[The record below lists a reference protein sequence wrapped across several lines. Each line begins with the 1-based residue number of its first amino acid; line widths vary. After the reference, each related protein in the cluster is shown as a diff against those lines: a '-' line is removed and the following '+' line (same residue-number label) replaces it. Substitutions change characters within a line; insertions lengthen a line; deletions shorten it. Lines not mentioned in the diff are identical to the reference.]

1 MRCTSCHSENNE
13 DRRFC
18 AQCGASLAITCPDC
32 EFSNEANARFCGGC
46 GHALSN
52 ADGTL
57 AMPNPPPHPTRPTAA
72 PEAERRQLT
81 VMFCDLVASTALA
94 ERLDPEDLRDLIHNY
109 QSAVGS
115 VVFQY
120 EGFIAKYMGD
130 GILIYFGYPVA
141 HENDP
146 ERALRAGLEIATA
159 VETIEHPALS
169 SLNRKLA
176 VRIGVATG
184 LVVVG
189 DLLGEGAS
197 EEQTVIGSTPN
208 LAARLQDIAA
218 PNTVVTVQGTVSL
231 VKGCFDLR
239 DLDTHQLKGIADP
252 VRVFQVLSIR
262 QSSTR
267 FETNL
272 GCQRLHPMVGREAE
286 LAHLASAWEKVR
298 QGQPRNLGH
307 AVLTRGEA
315 GLGKSRLVRTLRD
328 QVVAEQMPLLLFQCS
343 PFYTNTAYFPFI
355 AQIRIEASIEQDAS
369 QAQSLIKLKALVEDH
384 FADPPRDLPLMAALL
399 SLESGVPPAVAELSP
414 ERKKVLTRQ
423 TLLGQ
428 AINISSRNPLLVVV
442 EDLQWSDP
450 STVELLGQLIDQL
463 DQLPILLLISSR
475 DEFPTDWRAHTNTS
489 EITLKHLDAEQIKA
503 VATHVANDKPLPTEV
518 MQQIIDKTDGVPLYV
533 EELTKTVIG
542 SDLLEEKP
550 DGYLLT
556 GPLRALSIPATLQD
570 SLLARLARLAPIK
583 EIAQNAAVIGREFNF
598 DLLAEISSLPERS
611 LDQALRQLEQA
622 EIISRLSIPPN
633 SRFLFRHALV
643 QDAAYESLLR
653 RQRQRL
659 HGDIAHA
666 VLDRFP
672 ERART
677 EPELIAHHFTEAQ
690 QMKQAVDHWARAGHN
705 ALAACANAEAVGQL
719 NKALTCLQHLPTGAQ
734 RDQREIEIRIALGAA
749 YRATHG
755 FSAQQAEQNFSRA
768 LALGEQFE
776 HPEKTIDA
784 LRGLYAYHYING
796 ELSTALAG
804 GMQMLELGR
813 RGNDSKLRMLG
824 HWMIGGIRFWRGE
837 FSQAQKDLE
846 QASTLYN
853 PVQHP
858 GGTLADQ
865 IDPGVNTLLH
875 MGWNLWFL
883 GRPEEAKRMGDKS
896 VAMARKLKQP
906 FATSIALYW
915 AASTRICSG
924 HANAASVLMKDLISI
939 TDDHQIHYLRSCGR
953 IIEGQIE
960 VLSGKF
966 EQGQQRIMQG
976 LSEFASQGAGLGLPW
991 VLIIPI
997 DASIREGRLDQARS
1011 MLAKATAAA
1020 ERNGEYQWQA
1030 ELLRLSGE
1038 LILAD
1043 SNQENPRHHAEKL
1056 FQQARQLARQQ
1067 QALALELR
1075 AATSLARLLQARQ
1088 QYQSAADLITP
1099 LIDCFQPSCD
1109 YPDLDHAQAL
1119 LNTLQLS
1126 LQPPPKKP
1134 SPPNKPAPT
1143 KQH

>member
-13 DRRFC
+13 GRRFC
-18 AQCGASLAITCPDC
+18 AQCGAGLTVKCADC
-32 EFSNEANARFCGGC
+32 GFSNEANARFCGGC
-46 GHALSN
+46 GKPLST
-52 ADGTL
+52 ATS
-57 AMPNPPPHPTRPTAA
+57 APATPSTPPRPAA
-72 PEAERRQLT
+72 PPEAERRQLT
-81 VMFCDLVASTALA
+81 VMFCDLVGSTALG
-94 ERLDPEDLRDLIHNY
+94 ELLDPEDLRDLIHDY

-141 HENDP
+141 HENDA

-159 VETIEHPALS
+159 VQAIEHPALA
-169 SLNRKLA
+169 SLDRKLA

-197 EEQTVIGSTPN
+197 EEQTVIGATPN
-208 LAARLQDIAA
+208 LAARLQDIAQA
-218 PNTVVTVQGTVSL
+218 NSVVTAESTASL
-231 VKGCFDLR
+231 VSGCFVMR
-239 DLDTHQLKGIADP
+239 DLGKHPLKGITEP
-252 VRVFQVLSIR
+252 VHAFQVESIR

-267 FETNL
+267 FETSL
-272 GCQRLHPMVGREAE
+272 GRQRLQPMVGRETE
-286 LAHLASAWEKVR
+286 LEQLSSAWEKVR
-298 QGQPRNLGH
+298 QGQTEHRGH
-307 AVLTRGEA
+307 AVLVRGEA

-343 PFYTNTAYFPFI
+343 PFYANTAYFPFI
-355 AQIRIEASIEQDAS
+355 AQIRIEASIEQDDS
-369 QAQSLIKLKALVEDH
+369 QAQSLIKLKSLIEDH
-384 FADPPRDLPLMAALL
+384 FHDPVHDLPLIAALL
-399 SLESGVPPAVAELSP
+399 SLDSGVPASVAELSP

-428 AINISSRNPLLVVV
+428 AINLSSRNPLLVVI

-450 STVELLGQLIDQL
+450 STVELLGLLMDQL
-463 DQLPILLLISSR
+463 DQLPILLMVSSR
-475 DEFPTDWRAHTNTS
+475 DEFPADWLARPDTD
-489 EITLKHLDAEQIKA
+489 EVTLDHLDAAQITA
-503 VATHVANDKPLPTEV
+503 VATQVAGGKPLPTEV

-550 DGYLLT
+550 DRYLLT
-556 GPLRALSIPATLQD
+556 GPLRGLSIPATLQD
-570 SLLARLARLAPIK
+570 SLLARLARLSPLK
-583 EIAQNAAVIGREFNF
+583 EIAQNAAVIGREFNV
-598 DLLAEISSLPERS
+598 DLLAVISPLPQNS
-611 LDQALRQLEQA
+611 LDLALQQLEQA
-622 EIISRLSIPPN
+622 EIISRLSVPPN
-633 SRFLFRHALV
+633 SRYLFRHALV
-643 QDAAYESLLR
+643 QDAAYESLLK

-659 HGDIAHA
+659 HRDIAHA
-666 VLDRFP
+666 VLERFP

-690 QMKQAVDHWARAGHN
+690 QMKQAIDHWARAGHN

-719 NKALTCLQHLPTGAQ
+719 HKALTCLQHLPTGAQ

-755 FSAQQAEQNFSRA
+755 FSAKEAEQNFSRA
-768 LALGEQFE
+768 LALGKQFE

-804 GMQMLELGR
+804 GMQVLELGR

-824 HWMIGGIRFWRGE
+824 HWMLGGIHFWRGE
-837 FSQAQKDLE
+837 FTQAQKDLE

-853 PVQHP
+853 PAQHP

-865 IDPGVNTLLH
+865 IDPGVNALLH

-883 GRPEEAKRMGDKS
+883 GRPEEAERVGDKS

-906 FATSIALYW
+906 FATAMALYW
-915 AASTRICSG
+915 AASARVCSG
-924 HANAASVLMKDLISI
+924 HTKAASVLVKDLINI
-939 TDDHQIHYLRSCGR
+939 TEDHQIRYLRSCGR
-953 IIEGQIE
+953 IVEGQIE
-960 VLSGKF
+960 LLSGKL
-966 EQGQQRIMQG
+966 EQGQQRIMQALG
-976 LSEFASQGAGLGLPW
+976 EFATQGAGLGLPW
-991 VLIIPI
+991 VLLIPI
-997 DASIREGRLDQARS
+997 DACIRSGQFDQARA
-1011 MLAKATAAA
+1011 MLDRASAAA
-1020 ERNGEYQWQA
+1020 ERNGENQWRA

-1038 LILAD
+1038 LLLAD
-1043 SNQENPRHHAEKL
+1043 NRHKDRQNDAAAL
-1056 FQQARQLARQQ
+1056 FRQALQLAQQQ

-1088 QYQSAADLITP
+1088 QHQAAADLIAP
-1099 LIDCFQPSCD
+1099 LIDRFQLSCD
-1109 YPDLDHAQAL
+1109 YPDLDQAQAL

-1126 LQPPPKKP
+1126 LQE
-1134 SPPNKPAPT
+1134 
-1143 KQH
+1143 

>member
-13 DRRFC
+13 NRRFC
-18 AQCGASLAITCPDC
+18 AQCGASLEISCADC
-32 EFSNEANARFCGGC
+32 GFSNEANARFCGGC
-46 GHALSN
+46 GQPLGSTPTSPPQHDSAPQQAL
-52 ADGTL
+52 
-57 AMPNPPPHPTRPTAA
+57 PTSV

-81 VMFCDLVASTALA
+81 VMFSDLVASTALG
-94 ERLDPEDLRDLIHNY
+94 ERLDPEDLRDIIHDY
-109 QSAVGS
+109 QSTVGS

-141 HENDP
+141 HENDA
-146 ERALRAGLEIATA
+146 ERALRAGLEIAA
-159 VETIEHPALS
+159 MVPAIEHPALT
-169 SLNRKLA
+169 SLGEKLA

-218 PNTVVTVQGTVSL
+218 ANSVVAAQTTADLVS
-231 VKGCFDLR
+231 GCFVMR
-239 DLDTHQLKGIADP
+239 DLDKHQLKGIADP
-252 VRVFQVLSIR
+252 VHAFEVLSIR

-267 FETNL
+267 FETSL
-272 GCQRLHPMVGREAE
+272 GHQRLHPMVGRETE
-286 LAHLASAWEKVR
+286 LGQLTAAWEKIR
-298 QGQPRNLGH
+298 QGQADHRGH
-307 AVLTRGEA
+307 AVLVRGEA

-328 QVVAEQMPLLLFQCS
+328 QVIAEQMPLLLFQCS

-355 AQIRIEASIEQDAS
+355 AQIRIEASIEQDED
-369 QAQSLIKLKALVEDH
+369 QAQSLIKLKALIEDH
-384 FADPPRDLPLMAALL
+384 FADPVRDLPLMAALL
-399 SLESGVPPAVAELSP
+399 SLDSGVPASVAELSP

-428 AINISSRNPLLVVV
+428 AIHRSSRNPLLVVV

-450 STVELLGQLIDQL
+450 STIELLGLLLEQL
-463 DQLPILLLISSR
+463 DQLPVLLLVSSR
-475 DEFPTDWRAHTNTS
+475 DEFPADWLARPD
-489 EITLKHLDAEQIKA
+489 ITEVSLQHLNAAQITA
-503 VATHVANDKPLPTEV
+503 VATHVAGDKPLPTEV

-542 SDLLEEKP
+542 SDLLEERP
-550 DGYLLT
+550 DRYLLT

-570 SLLARLARLAPIK
+570 SLLARLARLSPLK

-598 DLLAEISSLPERS
+598 DLLAVISSLPENS
-611 LDQALRQLEQA
+611 LDQALQQLQQA
-622 EIISRLSIPPN
+622 EIISQLSVPPN
-633 SRFLFRHALV
+633 SRYLFRHALV

-666 VLDRFP
+666 VLERFP

-719 NKALTCLQHLPTGAQ
+719 NKALSCLQHLPTGAQ

-755 FSAQQAEQNFSRA
+755 FSAKQAEQNFSRA
-768 LALGEQFE
+768 LSLGEQFD

-796 ELSTALAG
+796 ELGTALSG
-804 GMQMLELGR
+804 GMQMLDLGR
-813 RGNDSKLRMLG
+813 NRNDSKLRMLG
-824 HWMIGGIRFWRGE
+824 HWMIGSVHFWRGE

-853 PVQHP
+853 PAQHP

-865 IDPGVNTLLH
+865 IDPGVNALLH

-883 GRPEEAKRMGDKS
+883 GRPEEAERVGDKS
-896 VAMARKLKQP
+896 IAMARKLKQP
-906 FATSIALYW
+906 FATAMALHW
-915 AASTRICSG
+915 AASARICSG
-924 HANAASVLMKDLISI
+924 HTSAASVLTKDLINI
-939 TDDHQIHYLRSCGR
+939 TDDHQIRYLRSCAR
-953 IIEGQIE
+953 IVEGQIE
-960 VLSGKF
+960 LLSGKIA
-966 EQGQQRIMQG
+966 QGQQHIMQA
-976 LSEFASQGAGLGLPW
+976 LSEFATQGAGIGLPW
-991 VLIIPI
+991 VLLIPI
-997 DASIREGRLDQARS
+997 DACIRTGQLEQARD
-1011 MLAKATAAA
+1011 MLDKANAAT
-1020 ERNGEYQWQA
+1020 ERNDERQWQA

-1038 LILAD
+1038 LLLAD
-1043 SNQENPRHHAEKL
+1043 RELENRHDQAEAL
-1056 FQQARQLARQQ
+1056 FQQALQLAHRQH
-1067 QALALELR
+1067 ALALELR
-1075 AATSLARLLQARQ
+1075 AATSLARLLQTRQ
-1088 QYQSAADLITP
+1088 QHQAATDLLAP
-1099 LIDCFQPSCD
+1099 LIDRFQLSCE
-1109 YPDLDHAQAL
+1109 YPDLDRAQAL

-1126 LQPPPKKP
+1126 LPE
-1134 SPPNKPAPT
+1134 
-1143 KQH
+1143 